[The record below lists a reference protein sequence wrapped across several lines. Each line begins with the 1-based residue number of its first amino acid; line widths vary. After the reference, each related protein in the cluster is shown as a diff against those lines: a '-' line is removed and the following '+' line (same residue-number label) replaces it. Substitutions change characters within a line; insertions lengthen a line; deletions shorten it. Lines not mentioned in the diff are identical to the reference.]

1 MAPPTKD
8 VMGVRMHV
16 ATDPPGD
23 GGERHTRPD
32 PPAPPVRPGPAAP
45 PQAPPQAV
53 DGDEPGMPGAPE
65 RPPYSRKQSPP
76 GGIRLEGPGGWKLSM
91 PHAALLAILACFGG
105 AGVAAKV
112 TSDSGGD
119 RAEMMAEL
127 RSIRE
132 ELKGLRSDV
141 REVRDEQAA
150 GRRNDKKILNYA
162 ENTFAPIVASLRR
175 LGVKQEYE
183 GSDRAAEIEFHAPP
197 GPGSTAPPIQP
208 KAVLPERPAL

>member
-1 MAPPTKD
+1 MAPKEI
-8 VMGVRMHV
+8 MGVTLPSTRPED
-16 ATDPPGD
+16 DPPL
-23 GGERHTRPD
+23 RQPHRPRQ
-32 PPAPPVRPGPAAP
+32 PSRPTVEVEPESETLDAA
-45 PQAPPQAV
+45 A
-53 DGDEPGMPGAPE
+53 
-65 RPPYSRKQSPP
+65 RSSRKHSPP
-76 GGIRLEGPGGWKLSM
+76 GGIKLATPGGFQPYM

-127 RSIRE
+127 RSIRD

-150 GRRNDKKILNYA
+150 SRRDDRKILNYVDGSL
-162 ENTFAPIVASLRR
+162 TPIVASLRR
-175 LGVKQEYE
+175 LGVKLEYD
-183 GSDRAAEIEFHAPP
+183 GQDRARDVEFHAPP
-197 GPGSTAPPIQP
+197 LGGAAPAVQP